1 MERVLVGGW
10 WGGGGGGAIWVTWS
24 VVWSRPVGAC
34 RAVICPVGGLV
45 ALVTSVA
52 LARTGCAA
60 ERAGGGGVVGWANR
74 NVVQACHGCSCFGVE
89 RVGRRGRGLRLR
101 EWAGS
106 VV

>member
-1 MERVLVGGW
+1 MERVLVGG
-10 WGGGGGGAIWVTWS
+10 GGRGVAIWVTWS

-60 ERAGGGGVVGWANR
+60 ERAGGGGCGMGKQERGA
-74 NVVQACHGCSCFGVE
+74 GVPWVFLLWCGTRGAAGA
-89 RVGRRGRGLRLR
+89 RV
-101 EWAGS
+101 AFA
-106 VV
+106 